1 MYKSPD
7 YDYEQLSFINFN
19 TTCGLQL
26 DPNNEWFR
34 ISRSLLWRAWET
46 LISLG
51 PSSMQLRSLSPMHQR
66 LENEPGQAGR
76 GMLGSLKR
84 GC

>member
-34 ISRSLLWRAWET
+34 ISRSLPWKAWET
-46 LISLG
+46 LYAAMF
-51 PSSMQLRSLSPMHQR
+51 PSPTG
-66 LENEPGQAGR
+66 NVA
-76 GMLGSLKR
+76 KT
-84 GC
+84 